1 MQLKLSGSALGIGL
15 GYMSGMQALV
25 PVGAIVGWQLASF
38 FSEKELDGEKIA
50 YGTPGDNGS
59 LPNYRRILPNSIRWT
74 KASTVK
80 QRLSK
85 RKKQSFYVNNDDR
98 SIGIGSR

>member
-1 MQLKLSGSALGIGL
+1 MQLKLTGSALAAGL
-15 GYMSGMQALV
+15 GYLSGIQALI
-25 PVGAIVGWQLASF
+25 PVGAIVGWQLASL

-59 LPNYRRILPNSIRWT
+59 LPNYRRILPSSIRWT

-85 RKKQSFYVNNDDR
+85 CKKKLLSQGKNH
-98 SIGIGSR
+98 